1 MSSEPEDDA
10 LSWDGDDALEARRPT
25 PRAQKAKPVAPRVET
40 PSDPAFDAP
49 IAPLPSAGAPAS
61 DTAAARVENAA
72 SAGDAASDADDEP
85 QGIGTVA
92 LLGLGIL
99 GGIYLLYTVGWAL
112 GGAGMLSKAAF
123 MMPAPMY
130 QASMWIAVAAPALWF
145 AAALVL
151 TRESKPWVRFAA
163 LIVGALLL
171 VPWPFV
177 VAGGGGVL

>member
-1 MSSEPEDDA
+1 M
-10 LSWDGDDALEARRPT
+10 
-25 PRAQKAKPVAPRVET
+25 APRVET

-49 IAPLPSAGAPAS
+49 IAPLPSDAAATAS

-72 SAGDAASDADDEP
+72 SAGADASASDADDES

-151 TRESKPWVRFAA
+151 TRESKSWVRFSA